1 MEWWEPVRAYCER
14 TGAGFWDEPL
24 NALSNGAFLIAA
36 ALLLAREHRAK
47 TRRAAAPDPV
57 ARALAG
63 LVGVIGIGSFLFH
76 TLAVRWAELADVLPI
91 ALFIHAYFFVALHR
105 LLGLRAGV
113 ALGPTLAFAG
123 AAAAFEPVL
132 STLAGRPLGPPTNG
146 SIAYAPALLALLG
159 IGAILRAGTPA
170 QSRAGTALFGIAG
183 LFLVSLTAR
192 TLDPV
197 LCPVLPTGT
206 HLVWHILN
214 AGVLYGLV
222 RTASRF
228 RAAGRGQGAPA
239 PPG

>member
-1 MEWWEPVRAYCER
+1 MDWWEPVRAYCER

-36 ALLLAREHRAK
+36 ALLLRRE
-47 TRRAAAPDPV
+47 RRAAAPDPV

-63 LVGVIGIGSFLFH
+63 LIGLIGIGSFLFH

-91 ALFIHAYFFVALHR
+91 ALFIHVYFFLALHR
-105 LLGLRAGV
+105 LLGLRTAV
-113 ALGPTLAFAG
+113 AFGLTLLFAG
-123 AAAAFEPVL
+123 AAAAFEPAL
-132 STLAGRPLGPPTNG
+132 SALAGRPLGPATND
-146 SIAYAPALLALLG
+146 SVAYAPALLALLG
-159 IGAILRAGTPA
+159 IGAILRAGTPNRRA
-170 QSRAGTALFGIAG
+170 AGTALIGIAG

-206 HLVWHILN
+206 HGLWHLLN

-228 RAAGRGQGAPA
+228 RAAGRRQGAPA
-239 PPG
+239 LSA

>member
-1 MEWWEPVRAYCER
+1 MDWWEPVRAYCER
-14 TGAGFWDEPL
+14 TGTGFWDEPL

-36 ALLLAREHRAK
+36 ALLLAQE
-47 TRRAAAPDPV
+47 RRAMAPDPV

-105 LLGLRAGV
+105 LLGFRAGV
-113 ALGPTLAFAG
+113 ALGLTLAFAG
-123 AAAAFEPVL
+123 AAAGFEPAL
-132 STLAGRPLGPPTNG
+132 SALAGRPLGPPTND
-146 SIAYAPALLALLG
+146 SIAYAPAFLALLG
-159 IGAILRAGTPA
+159 IGAVLRAGTPA
-170 QSRAGTALFGIAG
+170 QGRAGTALFGIAG

-206 HLVWHILN
+206 HLVWHLLN

-228 RAAGRGQGAPA
+228 RAAGRGHGAPA
-239 PPG
+239 LPA